1 MRFLPWIAVACVAFP
16 AGVGA
21 QELKPDVAAFRA
33 LYRELVEINTTQS
46 VGDCTRA
53 ANAMAARLKAGGY
66 APGDIHIV
74 IPPGHPR
81 RGNLVAIL
89 HGIDS
94 KAKAILLLAHIDVV
108 EARREDWDRD
118 PFKLVEEKGYFYARG
133 AADDKAMAAILTDN
147 MIRYQ
152 REGYRP
158 RRDIKLALTCG
169 EETPEDFDGARYL
182 VDHERALIDAGFAIN
197 ENGSGVLDKNGKR
210 LAITMQAGQKVQ
222 QHFRLEV
229 TGPGGVSSGPPKDT
243 PITEMAR
250 ALARV
255 SAYEFPLNISASSK
269 AYLAGMSKLEIGQ
282 KADDMRALLKD
293 PPDAQAAARMAQ
305 SDPRVNSMLRTT
317 CAVVMVNAGEAESAL
332 PRRATA
338 LLDCHIAPSET
349 VKQTQDSLVK
359 VIADPKLRIE
369 AAGDPGMPSSS
380 PPISEKILGP
390 ARQVAEKMWP
400 GVPLIPYQVNGAD
413 DGRFLTPAG
422 IPTYGL
428 SGLFREP
435 GNDGTHGLNEHIRV
449 QSLYDGRDFLY
460 TVVKQYADANQD

>member
-1 MRFLPWIAVACVAFP
+1 MKYLPWITAAIAVLP
-16 AGVGA
+16 
-21 QELKPDVAAFRA
+21 VAAAGQDRNADLARFRS
-33 LYRELVEINTTQS
+33 LYKELVEINTTQS
-46 VGDCTRA
+46 VGDCTLA
-53 ANAMAARLKAGGY
+53 ANAMAARLRAAGF

-74 IPPGHPR
+74 IPPGRPK
-81 RGNLVAIL
+81 RGNLVAVL
-89 HGIDS
+89 HGADPQ
-94 KAKAILLLAHIDVV
+94 AKAILLLAHIDVV

-118 PFKLVEEKGYFYARG
+118 PFKLVEEDGYFYARG
-133 AADDKAMAAILTDN
+133 AADDKAMAAIFTDN
-147 MIRYQ
+147 MIRYRQ
-152 REGYRP
+152 EGYRP

-182 VDHERALIDAGFAIN
+182 VEHEKPLIDAEFAIN

-222 QHFRLEV
+222 QHFQLQV

-243 PITEMAR
+243 PIYEMGR
-250 ALARV
+250 ALGRIVAFD
-255 SAYEFPLNISASSK
+255 FPLNISASSK
-269 AYLAGMSKLEIGQ
+269 AYLAGMSKLESGQ

-293 PPDAQAAARMAQ
+293 PPDTAAATRMAQ
-305 SDPRVNSMLRTT
+305 TDPRVNSMLRTT
-317 CAVVMVNAGEAESAL
+317 CAAVKVNAGEAESAL

-338 LLDCHIAPSET
+338 LLDCHIAPGET
-349 VKQTQDSLVK
+349 AQQTQATLTKIV
-359 VIADPKLRIE
+359 ADPKVRIE
-369 AAGDPGMPSSS
+369 AVGDPGLAS
-380 PPISEKILGP
+380 PPPPIAEKILAP
-390 ARQVAEKMWP
+390 ARKVAQAMWP

-449 QSLYDGRDFLY
+449 QSLYEGRDFLY
-460 TVVKQYADANQD
+460 AVVKEYADSK